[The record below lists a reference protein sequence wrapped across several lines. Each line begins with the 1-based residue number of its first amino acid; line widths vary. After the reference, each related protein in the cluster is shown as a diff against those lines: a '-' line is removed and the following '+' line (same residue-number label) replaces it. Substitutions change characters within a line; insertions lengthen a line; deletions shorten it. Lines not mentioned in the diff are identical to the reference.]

1 VEQIED
7 AVGTLNNLNFA
18 TKELQKIEGILKE

>member
-7 AVGTLNNLNFA
+7 AVGTLKRLDFS
-18 TKELQKIEGILKE
+18 KDELEKIEGILNT